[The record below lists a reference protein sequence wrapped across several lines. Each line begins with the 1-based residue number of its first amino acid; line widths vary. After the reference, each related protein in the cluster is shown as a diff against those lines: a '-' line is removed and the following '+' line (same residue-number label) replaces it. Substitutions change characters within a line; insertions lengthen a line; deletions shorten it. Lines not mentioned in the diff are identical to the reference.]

1 MNKLNISTNTKL
13 SILDCSNNSIQTLN
27 ILQNK
32 EISSITCNNNDTT
45 TLNVSSLRKL
55 VFLDILSNQLCVLN
69 IKNGANNSILPV
81 NFNFKSNPKLSCII
95 VDNANHSGIN
105 WNNIDTNSNF
115 ISSQE
120 ECQTLGYISIPIDKL
135 EDTVQCSF
143 FILPKLTNGNYY
155 TESDGLGDLLIE
167 GDEISTSKKIYI
179 YTENN
184 YGSNESSFNV
194 IIHKNSSLDT
204 FKDVTVCGPYTL
216 TILEKEKYYTESA
229 GQGILLNHGN
239 LITVSQRIFIYI
251 GAKIDHECPDEI
263 GFNITIHP
271 LFDFELSSDQIEIQ
285 RQSIMVTSNN

>member
-1 MNKLNISTNTKL
+1 M
-13 SILDCSNNSIQTLN
+13 
-27 ILQNK
+27 
-32 EISSITCNNNDTT
+32 
-45 TLNVSSLRKL
+45 
-55 VFLDILSNQLCVLN
+55 
-69 IKNGANNSILPV
+69 
-81 NFNFKSNPKLSCII
+81 
-95 VDNANHSGIN
+95 
-105 WNNIDTNSNF
+105 
-115 ISSQE
+115 
-120 ECQTLGYISIPIDKL
+120 GYISIPIDKL

-285 RQSIMVTSNN
+285 RQSIMVTSDN